1 MGRLCSGLLYYRI
14 RAFQQALGYFGARHY
29 RRSRFHIITTSYRYP
44 NIGNFVMYFALVSTQ
59 RERRGGMKKER
70 RAWSIDQSA
79 IAALTVMSP

>member
-1 MGRLCSGLLYYRI
+1 MGRLCSGLLYCRI

-29 RRSRFHIITTSYRYP
+29 CRGWFHTITTSYRYS
-44 NIGNFVMYFALVSTQ
+44 NIGNFVQYFALVSIQ
-59 RERRGGMKKER
+59 RERSGMKKER